1 MTRRSDLLGPLSSLL
16 KGWTFIKKTFA
27 GSVRVTDEVNP
38 GEVCALINPVCYNN
52 TNTYLC
58 DF

>member
-1 MTRRSDLLGPLSSLL
+1 MLGPLSSLL